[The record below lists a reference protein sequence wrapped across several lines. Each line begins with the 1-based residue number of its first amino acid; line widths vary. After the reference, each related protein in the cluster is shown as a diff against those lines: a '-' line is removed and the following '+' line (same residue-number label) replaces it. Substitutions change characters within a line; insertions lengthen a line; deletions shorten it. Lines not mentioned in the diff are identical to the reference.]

1 MRIIVC
7 VKQVPNTTEIRIDP
21 VTNTLIRDGVA
32 SIINPDDN
40 AALEYALRL
49 KETVGATVTTI
60 TMGPPQAEAMLRQT
74 LAKGADHAVLLTDR
88 AFAGSDT
95 LATSTII
102 SSAIDKIGYDLV
114 LAGRQAIDG
123 DTAQVG
129 AQIAEM
135 LSLPQVSYVGGI
147 EADKDKLIVKRVVED
162 GYQKLA
168 VRLPALLTV
177 LGDSVTPRYMNVY
190 DIVAQE
196 DKQVEVIT
204 FADLA
209 IDKANIGLA
218 GSPTKVKSTFT
229 RNISK
234 DKKQI
239 DGTAQEA
246 VDAIITAL
254 VDKQII

>member
-1 MRIIVC
+1 MKIIVC

-32 SIINPDDN
+32 SIINPDDI

-49 KETVGATVTTI
+49 KETTGATVTTI
-60 TMGPPQAEAMLRQT
+60 TMGPPQAENMLRQT
-74 LAKGADHAVLLTDR
+74 LAMGADHAVLLTDR

-102 SSAIDKIGYDLV
+102 SAAIAKLGFDLV

-147 EADKDKLIVKRVVED
+147 ESDKGNLIVKRVVED

-196 DKQVEVIT
+196 DKQVEVIS
-204 FADLA
+204 FADL
-209 IDKANIGLA
+209 DLDSANIGLA
-218 GSPTKVKSTFT
+218 GSPTKVKKTFT

-234 DKKQI
+234 NKQVI
-239 DGTAQEA
+239 NGNAQQA
-246 VDAIITAL
+246 VDAIIEAL
-254 VDKQII
+254 SDRQII

>member
-1 MRIIVC
+1 MKIIVC

-32 SIINPDDN
+32 SIINPDDI

-49 KETVGATVTTI
+49 KDSIGATVTTI
-60 TMGPPQAEAMLRQT
+60 TMGPPQAEKMLRQT
-74 LAKGADHAVLLTDR
+74 LAMGADNAVLLTDR

-102 SSAIDKIGYDLV
+102 STAIAKLGYDLV

-135 LSLPQVSYVGGI
+135 LCLPQVSYVGGI
-147 EADKDKLIVKRVVED
+147 EAVEGNLVVKRVVEE

-196 DKQVEVIT
+196 QKEVQVIT
-204 FADLA
+204 FADLD
-209 IDKANIGLA
+209 IDSANIGLA
-218 GSPTKVKSTFT
+218 GSPTKVKKTFT

-234 DKKQI
+234 NKQVI
-239 DGTAQEA
+239 NGDVEKA
-246 VDAIITAL
+246 VDAIIEAL
-254 VDKQII
+254 SARQII